1 MEPCDCVEASGID
14 VHRLPESV
22 FHFELESRAEE
33 IERRIHE
40 IDSEFGD
47 ETENWFHKWNEGM
60 RD

>member
-1 MEPCDCVEASGID
+1 MKPCDCVEVSSID
-14 VHRLPESV
+14 INRLPESID
-22 FHFELESRAEE
+22 HFELESRAEA

-47 ETENWFHKWNEGM
+47 ETENWFHKWNEGL